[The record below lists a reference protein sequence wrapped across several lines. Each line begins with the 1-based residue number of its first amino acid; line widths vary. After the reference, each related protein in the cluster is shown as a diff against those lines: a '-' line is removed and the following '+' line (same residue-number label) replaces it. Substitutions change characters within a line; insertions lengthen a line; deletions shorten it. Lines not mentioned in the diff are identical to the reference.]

1 MINDLDHLLAQTQVS
16 AIITSLDTELSRI
29 KQLNEPKHEPF
40 KVGTQKHLES
50 MKEVLLHLMR
60 CEKEL
65 RTLLS
70 VNFNL
75 HKQVM
80 ELMNDNEKLKIQ
92 NANLM
97 QGL

>member
-16 AIITSLDTELSRI
+16 AIITSLNTELSRI

-70 VNFNL
+70 VNYNL
-75 HKQVM
+75 HRENM
-80 ELMNDNEKLKIQ
+80 ELSRKVEQLENTNNHLI
-92 NANLM
+92 N
-97 QGL
+97 GI

>member
-16 AIITSLDTELSRI
+16 AIITSLHTELSRI
-29 KQLNEPKHEPF
+29 KQLNQPKHEPF

-70 VNFNL
+70 VNYNL
-75 HKQVM
+75 HRENM
-80 ELMNDNEKLKIQ
+80 ELSRKNEELNRQ
-92 NANLM
+92 NIDLIK
-97 QGL
+97 GI

>member
-40 KVGTQKHLES
+40 KVGTEKHLKS
-50 MKEVLLHLMR
+50 MQHVLTHLIVT
-60 CEKEL
+60 EKEL

-80 ELMNDNEKLKIQ
+80 ELMNENEKMKLE

>member
-29 KQLNEPKHEPF
+29 KQLNKPKHEPF
-40 KVGTQKHLES
+40 KIGTQKHLES
-50 MKEVLLHLMR
+50 MREVLLHLMI

-70 VNFNL
+70 VNYNL
-75 HKQVM
+75 HRENM
-80 ELMNDNEKLKIQ
+80 ELSRKVEQLENTNTHLI
-92 NANLM
+92 N
-97 QGL
+97 GI

>member
-70 VNFNL
+70 VNYNL
-75 HKQVM
+75 HKENM
-80 ELMNDNEKLKIQ
+80 ELLRKVEQLENTNTHLI
-92 NANLM
+92 N
-97 QGL
+97 GI

>member
-1 MINDLDHLLAQTQVS
+1 MINDLDHLLSQTQVS

-40 KVGTQKHLES
+40 KIGTKKHLES

-70 VNFNL
+70 VNYNL
-75 HKQVM
+75 HRENM
-80 ELMNDNEKLKIQ
+80 ELFQKMEQLENTNNHLI
-92 NANLM
+92 N
-97 QGL
+97 GI

>member
-40 KVGTQKHLES
+40 KIGTKKHLES

-80 ELMNDNEKLKIQ
+80 ELMNENEKMKLQ

>member
-40 KVGTQKHLES
+40 KIGTQKHLES

-65 RTLLS
+65 RTLIS
-70 VNFNL
+70 VNYNL
-75 HKQVM
+75 HRENM
-80 ELMNDNEKLKIQ
+80 ELLRKVE
-92 NANLM
+92 NLENTNTHLIN
-97 QGL
+97 GI

>member
-70 VNFNL
+70 VNYNL
-75 HKQVM
+75 HRENM
-80 ELMNDNEKLKIQ
+80 ELFQKMEQLENTNTHLI
-92 NANLM
+92 N
-97 QGL
+97 GI

>member
-16 AIITSLDTELSRI
+16 AIITSLHTELSRLNI
-29 KQLNEPKHEPF
+29 LNEPKHEPF

-65 RTLLS
+65 RTLIS
-70 VNFNL
+70 VNYNL
-75 HKQVM
+75 HRENM
-80 ELMNDNEKLKIQ
+80 ELSRKVEQLENTNTHLI
-92 NANLM
+92 N
-97 QGL
+97 GI

>member
-1 MINDLDHLLAQTQVS
+1 MINDLDHLLSQSQVS

-70 VNFNL
+70 VNYNL
-75 HKQVM
+75 HRENM
-80 ELMNDNEKLKIQ
+80 ELSRKVEQLENTNNHLIKGI
-92 NANLM
+92 
-97 QGL
+97 

>member
-1 MINDLDHLLAQTQVS
+1 MINELDHLLAQTQVS

-40 KVGTQKHLES
+40 KIGTKKHLES

-70 VNFNL
+70 VNYNL
-75 HKQVM
+75 HRENM
-80 ELMNDNEKLKIQ
+80 ELSRKVEQLENKNNHLIKGI
-92 NANLM
+92 
-97 QGL
+97 

>member
-70 VNFNL
+70 VNYNL
-75 HKQVM
+75 HCENM
-80 ELMNDNEKLKIQ
+80 ELSRKVEQLENTNTHLI
-92 NANLM
+92 N
-97 QGL
+97 GI

>member
-29 KQLNEPKHEPF
+29 NQLNEPKHEPF

-70 VNFNL
+70 VNYNL
-75 HKQVM
+75 HRENM
-80 ELMNDNEKLKIQ
+80 ELFQKIEQ
-92 NANLM
+92 LENTNTHLIN
-97 QGL
+97 GI